1 MPSKF
6 DEHDADDLSDA
17 ARHGC
22 GKLLSTINTALKR
35 PALGK
40 RHGSDERLHRRRQ
53 AAELP
58 TRWGPTLK
66 IKSSQ
71 QAEKW
76 LEVQP
81 PGQDGL
87 PDPANAE
94 VRRVLSSAVRSQNLI
109 VLTGLGTSLCVMDA
123 GKKAAP
129 TMWDLLTAIK
139 KRFDVDDEDDFD
151 PAGTRWSKFENLAN
165 VPAGTEDL
173 EYLMSRATVAAEF
186 LSGDDAKKMKELL
199 DIAEGI
205 IRQRV
210 GFMKDSI
217 AVPVHE
223 AFLRRVARRSARRAR
238 TKIFTTNYDTCFEV
252 AGRRSGFIIV
262 DGFAFGSDTIFDS
275 AQFSYDVVRRAPG
288 EEKADFIE
296 NLFQLYKIHGS
307 VDWEFNL
314 ANNQIAKAPGTTKPL
329 LIYPRSTKYEMA
341 FSQPYIE
348 MMGTFQ
354 SSLRTPNTTLLVI
367 GFGFNDKH
375 IAEPILAAI
384 KGNLSLNAVIVS
396 PDLEKTS
403 EAGANPYLSSV
414 AHLIENGD
422 ARLSLIAAKFEEVV
436 PVIPDAIAETELE
449 RHSQRIRSMGQGD
462 L

>member
-1 MPSKF
+1 M
-6 DEHDADDLSDA
+6 
-17 ARHGC
+17 
-22 GKLLSTINTALKR
+22 
-35 PALGK
+35 
-40 RHGSDERLHRRRQ
+40 
-53 AAELP
+53 
-58 TRWGPTLK
+58 K
-66 IKSSQ
+66 IKTSQ
-71 QAEKW
+71 QSGKW
-76 LEVQP
+76 IEVQP

-87 PDPANAE
+87 PDPATTE
-94 VRRVLSSAVRSQNLI
+94 IRRVLSSAVGSQNLI

-123 GKKAAP
+123 VKKAAP

-139 KRFDVDDEDDFD
+139 DRFDADDGVDLE
-151 PAGTRWSKFENLAN
+151 PAGTRWSDFERLAN
-165 VPAGTEDL
+165 VPAGTQDL

-186 LSGDDAKKMKELL
+186 LSGNDAKKIKALL
-199 DIAEGI
+199 EIAEGI
-205 IRQRV
+205 IREQV

-238 TKIFTTNYDTCFEV
+238 TRIFTTNYDTCFEV

-262 DGFAFGSDTIFDS
+262 DGFAFGSDAIFDS

-288 EEKADFIE
+288 EERSDFIE

-307 VDWEFNL
+307 VDWEFNP
-314 ANNQIAKAPGTTKPL
+314 ATNQIAKRPGTAKPL

-354 SSLRTPNTTLLVI
+354 SSLRTPNTTLVII

-375 IAEPILAAI
+375 IAEPILAAM
-384 KGNLSLNAVIVS
+384 KGNLSLNAVIIN

-403 EAGANPYLSSV
+403 VAGGNPYLSSV
-414 AHLIENGD
+414 ANLIENGD
-422 ARLSLIAAKFEEVV
+422 ARLSLIAAKFEDVV

-449 RHSQRIRSMGQGD
+449 RHSQRIRSMGQPNV
-462 L
+462 